1 MENKVILRGWG
12 LSMYGGYYANT
23 SRTDSREWEGKHF
36 AKYSQLKDW
45 AKENGFKLSK
55 EIREDNI

>member
-1 MENKVILRGWG
+1 
-12 LSMYGGYYANT
+12 MYGGYYANT
-23 SRTDSREWEGKHF
+23 SRTDRREWEGKHF

-55 EIREDNI
+55 KIREDNI

>member
-23 SRTDSREWEGKHF
+23 SETDSRVWTGKHF
-36 AKYSQLKDW
+36 NKYSQLREW